1 MIITFANGD
10 VLNNVNRINERY
22 DFSDWSDGKVHLEI
36 FMNAGSIS
44 ESMELLEGLNGAAF
58 VAENSKGNSVT
69 FSGYSGQSIRN
80 DIDDERQEFVI
91 ELIKEV
97 EEN

>member
-10 VLNNVNRINERY
+10 VLNNINRINERY

-36 FMNAGSIS
+36 FMNTGSIS
-44 ESMELLEGLNGAAF
+44 EGKELLEGLNGAAF
-58 VAENSKGNSVT
+58 VAENSKGDSIT

-80 DIDDERQEFVI
+80 DIDDERREFVI
-91 ELIKEV
+91 ELIKELEV
-97 EEN
+97 E